1 MDILE
6 RRYMLIT
13 SESQR
18 NKECVCPRRQ
28 NCFPIEIAAF
38 YVQTLFDI
46 HWLNVYDLHSHENV
60 RVLYQFS

>member
-1 MDILE
+1 
-6 RRYMLIT
+6 MLIT

-18 NKECVCPRRQ
+18 NKECVRPRRQ
-28 NCFPIEIAAF
+28 NCFPFEIAAF

-46 HWLNVYDLHSHENV
+46 PWLNVYDLHSHENV